1 MANIQIIWDL
11 TDFYKGPED
20 QKVEKD
26 IEDLLKKSQNF
37 QEKVRGKIKTNKFT
51 AEQLL
56 NWYKEYEVIS
66 EEAFYLETYSQ
77 LLYSINTL
85 EDSTKAFVAKID
97 DNNVKIQENLLFFNL
112 ELNEISEEKFAEII
126 DNPELE
132 QYKHALLI
140 NRLRK
145 PHQLTEK
152 EEQIILMKNITGK
165 NAFQKL
171 YDELKSSFTFD
182 FEVDGVKK
190 QLTEAELF
198 ANMYRTDKD
207 LRSKA
212 LKTIVAKYT
221 ENELVFTHIFNN
233 ILKDWDIETKK
244 KKYKTPIS
252 QRNLMNEV
260 SDEIVDTVGKVT
272 TESYT
277 IVEKY
282 YLLKKKVLGL
292 TELHMSDL
300 YAPVGRI
307 TQEYTYKK
315 ALELI
320 KSINHNFHPE
330 FKEIIEKMDGMHHID
345 ATPRKGKNRGA
356 FCAFGKLKHYPFV
369 FVNFVNN
376 IDSVRTLAHE
386 LGHAIQA
393 YYIQRDQNFI
403 NMDISLAIAE
413 IASVFNEM
421 LIIDHL
427 MNSDLSKEEKV
438 SLLCV
443 FIEKNIATSFRQNA
457 FYNFEKGI
465 HALIESKLPTTKEIK
480 DIFVQEMKSMFGES
494 VRNIAEDYA
503 SYCFVVPHFL
513 HDPFYVY
520 AYNISNLLVISLYQM
535 YLEEGKTF
543 VPKFLKLLAI
553 GSSHTPQEM
562 LSDIGINLND
572 PSFWQKGIKFLA
584 DKVSELES
592 LINSN

>member
-1 MANIQIIWDL
+1 MANTQIIWDL
-11 TDFYKGPED
+11 TDFYKDPQD

-26 IEDLLKKSQNF
+26 IEDLLKKSQKF
-37 QEKVRGKIKTNKFT
+37 QEKVRGKIKTNNFT

-56 NWYKEYEVIS
+56 NWYREYEVIS
-66 EEAFYLETYSQ
+66 EDTFYLETYSQ

-85 EDSTKAFVAKID
+85 DNSAKAFVAKID
-97 DNNVKIQENLLFFNL
+97 DNKVKIQEKLLFFNL
-112 ELNEISEEKFAEII
+112 ELNEISEEKYAQIMES
-126 DNPELE
+126 PELE
-132 QYKHALLI
+132 QYKHAISI
-140 NRLRK
+140 NRLKK

-165 NAFQKL
+165 NGFQKL

-182 FEVDGVKK
+182 FEVDGEKK
-190 QLTEAELF
+190 QLTEAEVF
-198 ANMYRTDKD
+198 AYMYRIDRD

-212 LKTIVAKYT
+212 LKTIVMKYT
-221 ENELVFTHIFNN
+221 ENDLIFTHIFNN

-244 KKYKTPIS
+244 KKYQNPIS
-252 QRNLMNEV
+252 RRNLMNEV
-260 SDEIVDTVGKVT
+260 SDEIVETVGKVT
-272 TESYT
+272 TESYA

-282 YLLKKKVLGL
+282 YLLKRRLLGL
-292 TELHMSDL
+292 SELHMSDL

-307 TQEYTYKK
+307 TQEYTYEE
-315 ALELI
+315 ALKLI

-330 FKEIIEKMDGMHHID
+330 FKKVIDNMDTMHHID

-393 YYIQRDQNFI
+393 FYIQRDQNFS

-427 MNSDLSKEEKV
+427 MNTDLSKEEKI

-465 HALIESKLPTTKEIK
+465 HALIESKLPTTQEIK
-480 DIFVQEMKSMFGES
+480 DIFVQEMKFMFGES
-494 VRNIAEDYA
+494 VMNIAEDYA

-520 AYNISNLLVISLYQM
+520 AYNMSNLLVISLYQM
-535 YLEEGKTF
+535 YLEEGENF

-553 GSSHTPQEM
+553 GCSRTPQEM
-562 LSDIGINLND
+562 LSDIGIDLND
-572 PSFWQKGIKFLA
+572 SSFWQKGIKFLA
-584 DKVSELES
+584 AKVSELES
-592 LINSN
+592 LIN